1 MVNPISP
8 TPFRPMANPNYNFE
22 DSALLRKTARGYAEI
37 AQETQILHPRLRR
50 FLVFVDGKRTVSQ
63 LVETTQLLGDTRQA
77 LSELYQDGF
86 IESVS
91 ADMRATVA
99 APQSNVASFPSQM
112 AQPAAYVPT
121 PQPVVL
127 QQPAPQPVMRQTQ
140 SPIRPLEVVKEL
152 MLADLRAR
160 MGKDAE
166 LIAPKIKAAPSAED
180 LIVMMMR
187 LRDILTKYS
196 GPEQAEQ
203 FVNKFKDML
212 I

>member
-1 MVNPISP
+1 MANPISL

-86 IESVS
+86 IESLS
-91 ADMRATVA
+91 ADMRA
-99 APQSNVASFPSQM
+99 APSVPMSNIAPFPAQM
-112 AQPAAYVPT
+112 AQPAFV
-121 PQPVVL
+121 PQPIP
-127 QQPAPQPVMRQTQ
+127 QPQPQPVMRQTQ
-140 SPIRPLEVVKEL
+140 SAIRPLEVVKEL

-166 LIAPKIKAAPSAED
+166 LIAPKIKGAPSAED

-196 GPEQAEQ
+196 GSEQAEQ

>member
-1 MVNPISP
+1 
-8 TPFRPMANPNYNFE
+8 MANPNYNFE

-50 FLVFVDGKRTVSQ
+50 FLVFVDGKRSVSQ

-86 IESVS
+86 IESLS
-91 ADMRATVA
+91 ADMRA
-99 APQSNVASFPSQM
+99 APSAPTNKIAPFPTQM
-112 AQPAAYVPT
+112 AQP
-121 PQPVVL
+121 VVV
-127 QQPAPQPVMRQTQ
+127 QQPMQQPVMRQTQ
-140 SPIRPLEVVKEL
+140 SAIRPLEVVKEL

-196 GPEQAEQ
+196 GPDQAEQ

>member
-1 MVNPISP
+1 
-8 TPFRPMANPNYNFE
+8 MANPDYNFE

-50 FLVFVDGKRTVSQ
+50 FLVFVDGKRSVSQ

-77 LSELYQDGF
+77 LSELYRDGF
-86 IESVS
+86 IES
-91 ADMRATVA
+91 AQNDMRAPV
-99 APQSNVASFPSQM
+99 PQGNVAPFPAQM
-112 AQPAAYVPT
+112 AQPA
-121 PQPVVL
+121 PQP
-127 QQPAPQPVMRQTQ
+127 QMPQAMQPAIRQPAPQQ
-140 SPIRPLEVVKEL
+140 SGTRPLELVKEL
-152 MLADLRAR
+152 MLSDLRAR

-166 LIAPKIKAAPSAED
+166 LIAPKIKAAPSAEE

-196 GPEQAEQ
+196 GPDAAEQ

>member
-1 MVNPISP
+1 MVNPIHTSP
-8 TPFRPMANPNYNFE
+8 LQQMAHPNYNFE

-86 IESVS
+86 IESLS
-91 ADMRATVA
+91 ADMRAVTNVPSNKVA
-99 APQSNVASFPSQM
+99 PFPVQM
-112 AQPAAYVPT
+112 AQP
-121 PQPVVL
+121 VVV
-127 QQPAPQPVMRQTQ
+127 QQPAPQHMQQSVMRQTQ
-140 SPIRPLEVVKEL
+140 SAIRPLEVVKEL

-196 GPEQAEQ
+196 GPDQAEQ

>member
-121 PQPVVL
+121 PQPV
-127 QQPAPQPVMRQTQ
+127 MRQTQ